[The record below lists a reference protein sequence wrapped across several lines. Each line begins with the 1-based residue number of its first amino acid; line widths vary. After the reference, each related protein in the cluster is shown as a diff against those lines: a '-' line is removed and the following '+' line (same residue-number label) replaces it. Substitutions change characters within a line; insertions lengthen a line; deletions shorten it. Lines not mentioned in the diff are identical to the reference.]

1 MIGRARG
8 MFCAVAILTGGLA
21 LAGGAGPGEP
31 GLLDTP
37 FSAVSRPSDHRE
49 LAFPT
54 RGRVA
59 ELMVKPGDTLK
70 KGDAIMRLDDAA
82 QRHTLELYKNQ
93 AADTSPTEAAEN
105 SLAFREEELKL
116 TQDAS
121 AISGANPRDLR
132 EAVHNRDQARIKLAS
147 VRVEHEAARIQV
159 LRQQAECDQMLVTSP
174 MDCVVLDVA
183 KRPGEATDEQTPVC
197 TVVTI
202 DPLWLDVPVPTRVA
216 LAISLGQTARI
227 AWEDLPGAE
236 EVIGKVI
243 FISPVG
249 HAGSR
254 EVQVR
259 LQVPNPGHLPSGLHA
274 TVRFEAPAGGP
285 G

>member
-1 MIGRARG
+1 
-8 MFCAVAILTGGLA
+8 MF
-21 LAGGAGPGEP
+21 
-31 GLLDTP
+31 DTP

-59 ELMVKPGDTLK
+59 ELMVKPGDVVK
-70 KGDAIMRLDDAA
+70 PGDPIMRLEDAA
-82 QRHTLELYKNQ
+82 ERHTLELYKNQ
-93 AADTSPTEAAEN
+93 AADTSPVDAAEN
-105 SLAFREEELKL
+105 SLAFREAELKL

-132 EAVHNRDQARIKLAS
+132 EAVYNRDQARIKLES

-174 MDCVVLDVA
+174 MHGVVLDVT

-202 DPLWLDVPVPTRVA
+202 DPLWIDVPVPTRVA
-216 LAISLGQTARI
+216 LAMSLGQTAGVS
-227 AWEDLPGAE
+227 WEDLPGAE
-236 EVIGKVI
+236 AATGTVI
-243 FISPVG
+243 FISPAG

-259 LQVPNPGHLPSGLHA
+259 LEVPNPRKLPSGLHA
-274 TVRFEAPAGGP
+274 TVRFEPPAGEP